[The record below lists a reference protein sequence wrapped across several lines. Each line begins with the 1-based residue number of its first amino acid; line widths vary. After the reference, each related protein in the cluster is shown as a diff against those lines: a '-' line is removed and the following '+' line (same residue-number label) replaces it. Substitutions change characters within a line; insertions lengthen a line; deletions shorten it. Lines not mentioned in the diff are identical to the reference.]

1 MFAKLK
7 YDEGGYLFYRSFPK
21 KGVSMDRQVE
31 ILDTT
36 LRDGR
41 QSIRAI
47 ISEPDMMEL
56 VKMLDDL
63 GVHIIELGFPS
74 RHSKDMQAFKT
85 VRNMTL
91 KNSRISAF
99 GMTRRK
105 GITADKDP
113 NLECLVETQA
123 QVITLFGKTDPLHAT
138 AELGATREENLEMIY
153 DSITYLRKKPHIKQV
168 IFDAEHFFK
177 GYRRDS
183 DYAIECLKT
192 AESAGA
198 YPLVL
203 CDTDGGT
210 MMTPL
215 RETVTHIIKQFK
227 NSDVPIGIHTHD
239 DCGIAV
245 ANTLVAVE
253 AGVSHVQG
261 TINGVGE
268 RTGNADLM
276 EIIPNLEIKM
286 GYTTVKS
293 RDLTKLKDLS
303 DNTNTLLH
311 LPARKDRP
319 YVGDDAAATKAG
331 THSKHPEMYLHFK
344 PEDTGN
350 VMKLYGSEMS
360 GRHNFI
366 AKAKHFGI
374 DLSPKEAG
382 LVMWQVKRKS
392 RMGYQ
397 FEKADANLYIMML
410 ESKNDWIDPFNVT
423 SCEIASAW
431 EGRERPVSYGLV
443 AMDIAE
449 KSEAFIEFGRGPV
462 HSFDKALRRCLKTTY
477 PQIGDMELTDFYV
490 DVVDISKGTKSRV
503 RANARISVNG
513 NLWSSQ
519 GLSYNILKASGEA
532 LVTGY
537 KACLQYLRR
546 SKHRKLNN

>member
-1 MFAKLK
+1 LSAYFRRGA
-7 YDEGGYLFYRSFPK
+7 
-21 KGVSMDRQVE
+21 SMVREVE

-41 QSIRAI
+41 QNIRAT

-63 GVHIIELGFPS
+63 GVQIIELGFPS
-74 RHSKDMQAFKT
+74 KSSKDMKAFKD
-85 VRNMTL
+85 VRNLDL
-91 KNSRISAF
+91 KNSKISAF

-105 GITADKDP
+105 GIRVDEDP
-113 NLECLVETQA
+113 NLACLVESQA
-123 QVITLFGKTDPLHAT
+123 EIVTLFAKADPLHVT
-138 AELGATREENLEMIY
+138 IELGAKPEENLDMIY
-153 DSITYLRKKPHIKQV
+153 DSISYLKRKPHIKQV

-177 GYRRDS
+177 GFRRDAN
-183 DYAIECLKT
+183 YAMECLKM

-215 RETVTHIIKQFK
+215 RETVSYVVKKFK
-227 NSDVPIGIHTHD
+227 KSGVPVGIHAHN
-239 DCGIAV
+239 DCGLAV
-245 ANTLVAVE
+245 ANTLAAVE
-253 AGVSHVQG
+253 AGVTHIQG
-261 TINGVGE
+261 TVNGVGE

-276 EIIPNLEIKM
+276 EVIPNLEMKM
-286 GYTTVKS
+286 GYATVKS
-293 RDLTKLKDLS
+293 RDLTKLKSIS
-303 DNTNTLLH
+303 DAANELLH

-319 YVGDDAAATKAG
+319 YVGDDATATKAG
-331 THSKHPEMYLHFK
+331 THSKHPEMYLHFR

-366 AKAKHFGI
+366 AKAKQFRI
-374 DLSPKEAG
+374 DLNMEEAG
-382 LVMWQVKRKS
+382 LVMGNVKRKS

-397 FEKADANLYIMML
+397 FEKADANLYIIML
-410 ESKNDWIDPFNVT
+410 ESKNEWVDPFNVT

-431 EGRERPVSYGLV
+431 EGKERPVSYGLV
-443 AMDIAE
+443 AMDLGAQ
-449 KSEAFIEFGRGPV
+449 KEAFVEFGIGPV
-462 HSFDKALRRCLKTTY
+462 NSFDKALRRCLRKTY
-477 PQIGDMELTDFYV
+477 PEISDMELTDFYV

-513 NLWSSQ
+513 NPWSSQ

-537 KACLQYLRR
+537 KACLEYLRR
-546 SKHRKLNN
+546 S

>member
-1 MFAKLK
+1 
-7 YDEGGYLFYRSFPK
+7 
-21 KGVSMDRQVE
+21 MDRKVE

-41 QSIRAI
+41 QNIRAT

-63 GVHIIELGFPS
+63 GVQIIELGFPS
-74 RHSKDMQAFKT
+74 RSSKDMKAFKD
-85 VRNMTL
+85 VRNLGL
-91 KNSRISAF
+91 KNSKVSAF

-105 GITADKDP
+105 GISVDKDP
-113 NLECLVETQA
+113 NLACLVETQA
-123 QVITLFGKTDPLHAT
+123 EVVTLFGKADPLHVT
-138 AELGATREENLEMIY
+138 AELGAKPEENLDMIY
-153 DSITYLRKKPHIKQV
+153 DSINYLKRKPHIKQV

-177 GYRRDS
+177 GFRRDS
-183 DYAIECLKT
+183 DYAMECLRI

-198 YPLVL
+198 YALVL

-215 RETVTHIIKQFK
+215 RETVAYVVKKFK
-227 NSDVPIGIHTHD
+227 RSGVLVGIHAHN
-239 DCGIAV
+239 DCGLAV
-245 ANTLVAVE
+245 ANTLAAVE
-253 AGVSHVQG
+253 VGVTHVQG
-261 TINGVGE
+261 TVNGVGE

-276 EIIPNLEIKM
+276 EVIPNLEMKM
-286 GYTTVKS
+286 GYSTVKS
-293 RDLTKLKDLS
+293 RDLTKLKSIS
-303 DNTNTLLH
+303 DTANALLH

-319 YVGDDAAATKAG
+319 YVGDDATATKAG
-331 THSKHPEMYLHFK
+331 THSKHPEMYLHFR
-344 PEDTGN
+344 PEDAGN

-366 AKAKHFGI
+366 AKAKQFGI
-374 DLSPKEAG
+374 DLSMEEAG
-382 LVMWQVKRKS
+382 LVMGNVKRKS

-410 ESKNDWIDPFNVT
+410 ESKKDWVDPFNVT

-431 EGRERPVSYGLV
+431 EGKERPVSYGLV
-443 AMDIAE
+443 AMDLGA
-449 KSEAFIEFGRGPV
+449 KAEAFVEFGKGPV
-462 HSFDKALRRCLKTTY
+462 NSFDKALRRCLRKTHTE
-477 PQIGDMELTDFYV
+477 ISDMELTDFYV

-503 RANARISVNG
+503 RANAGISVNG
-513 NLWSSQ
+513 SPWSSQ

-537 KACLQYLRR
+537 KACLEYLRR
-546 SKHRKLNN
+546 S

>member
-1 MFAKLK
+1 
-7 YDEGGYLFYRSFPK
+7 
-21 KGVSMDRQVE
+21 MDRKIE

-41 QSIRAI
+41 QNIRAT

-63 GVHIIELGFPS
+63 GVQIIELGFPS
-74 RHSKDMQAFKT
+74 RFSKDMKAFKD
-85 VRNMTL
+85 VRNLCL
-91 KNSRISAF
+91 KNSKISAF

-105 GITADKDP
+105 GISVDKDP
-113 NLECLVETQA
+113 NLACLVETQA
-123 QVITLFGKTDPLHAT
+123 EVVTLFGKADPLHVT
-138 AELGATREENLEMIY
+138 AELAAKPEENLDMIY
-153 DSITYLRKKPHIKQV
+153 DSINYLKRKPNIKQV

-177 GYRRDS
+177 GFRRDS
-183 DYAIECLKT
+183 DYAMECLRV

-198 YPLVL
+198 DALVL

-215 RETVTHIIKQFK
+215 REAVAYVLKKFK
-227 NSDVPIGIHTHD
+227 RSGVPVGIHAHN
-239 DCGIAV
+239 DCGLAV
-245 ANTLVAVE
+245 ANTIAAVE
-253 AGVSHVQG
+253 VGVTHVQG

-276 EIIPNLEIKM
+276 EVIPNLEMKM
-286 GYTTVKS
+286 GYATVKS
-293 RDLTKLKDLS
+293 RDLTKLKSIS
-303 DNTNTLLH
+303 DTANALLH
-311 LPARKDRP
+311 LPTRKDRP
-319 YVGDDAAATKAG
+319 YVGDDATATKAG
-331 THSKHPEMYLHFK
+331 THSKHPEMYLHFS

-350 VMKLYGSEMS
+350 VMRLYGSEMS

-366 AKAKHFGI
+366 AKAKQFGI
-374 DLSPKEAG
+374 DLSMEEAG
-382 LVMWQVKRKS
+382 LVMGNVKRKS

-410 ESKNDWIDPFNVT
+410 ESKNDWLDPFNVT

-431 EGRERPVSYGLV
+431 EGKERPVSYGLV
-443 AMDIAE
+443 AMDLGA
-449 KSEAFIEFGRGPV
+449 KAEAFVEFGKGPV
-462 HSFDKALRRCLKTTY
+462 NSFDKALRRCLRKTH
-477 PQIGDMELTDFYV
+477 PEISDMELTDFYV

-513 NLWSSQ
+513 SPWSSQ

-537 KACLQYLRR
+537 KACLDNLRR
-546 SKHRKLNN
+546 S

>member
-1 MFAKLK
+1 MVK
-7 YDEGGYLFYRSFPK
+7 E
-21 KGVSMDRQVE
+21 VE

-41 QSIRAI
+41 QNIRAT
-47 ISEPDMMEL
+47 ISELDMMEL

-63 GVHIIELGFPS
+63 GVQIIELGFPTRS
-74 RHSKDMQAFKT
+74 SKDMKAFKD
-85 VRNMTL
+85 VRNLGL

-105 GITADKDP
+105 GISVDDDP
-113 NLECLVETQA
+113 NLACLIETKA
-123 QVITLFGKTDPLHAT
+123 EIVSLFGKVDPLHVK
-138 AELGATREENLEMIY
+138 AELGAKPEENLDMIY
-153 DSITYLRKKPHIKQV
+153 DSITYLKRIPHIKQV

-177 GYRRDS
+177 GFRRDS
-183 DYAIECLKT
+183 EYALECLKV

-203 CDTDGGT
+203 CDTDGGS
-210 MMTPL
+210 MLTPL
-215 RETVTHIIKQFK
+215 KEAVEYVVKSFKDSGVTL
-227 NSDVPIGIHTHD
+227 GIHTHN
-239 DCGIAV
+239 DCGLAV
-245 ANTLVAVE
+245 ANTLAAVE
-253 AGVSHVQG
+253 AGVTHVQG
-261 TINGVGE
+261 TINGAGE

-276 EIIPNLEIKM
+276 EVIPNLELKM

-293 RDLTKLKDLS
+293 KDLRKLKIIS
-303 DNTNTLLH
+303 ETANTLLH

-319 YVGDDAAATKAG
+319 YVGEDATATKAG
-331 THSKHPEMYLHFK
+331 THSKHPEMYLHFR

-350 VMKLYGSEMS
+350 TMKLYGSEVS

-366 AKAKHFGI
+366 AKAKQFGI
-374 DLSPKEAG
+374 DLSMDEAG
-382 LVMWQVKRKS
+382 LVMRNVRRKS

-397 FEKADANLYIMML
+397 FEKADANLFILML
-410 ESKNDWIDPFNVT
+410 ESKNDWDEPFNVT

-431 EGRERPVSYGLV
+431 EGKERPVSYGLV
-443 AMDIAE
+443 AMDIGAVT
-449 KSEAFIEFGRGPV
+449 EAFVEFGIGPV
-462 HSFDKALRRCLKTTY
+462 NSFDKALRRCLGKSY
-477 PQIGDMELTDFYV
+477 PEIRDMELTDFYV
-490 DVVDISKGTKSRV
+490 DVVDISKGSKSRV

-537 KACLQYLRR
+537 KACLGYLRR
-546 SKHRKLNN
+546 I

>member
-1 MFAKLK
+1 MFA
-7 YDEGGYLFYRSFPK
+7 YFRRGA
-21 KGVSMDRQVE
+21 SMVREVE

-41 QSIRAI
+41 QNIRAT

-63 GVHIIELGFPS
+63 GVQIIELGFPS
-74 RHSKDMQAFKT
+74 KSSKDMKAFKD
-85 VRNMTL
+85 VRNLDL
-91 KNSRISAF
+91 KNSKISAF

-105 GITADKDP
+105 GIRVDEDP
-113 NLECLVETQA
+113 NLACLVESQA
-123 QVITLFGKTDPLHAT
+123 EIVTLFAKADPLHVT
-138 AELGATREENLEMIY
+138 IELGAKPEENLDMIY
-153 DSITYLRKKPHIKQV
+153 DSISYLKRKPHIKQV

-177 GYRRDS
+177 GFRRDAN
-183 DYAIECLKT
+183 YAMECLKM

-215 RETVTHIIKQFK
+215 RETVSYVVKKFK
-227 NSDVPIGIHTHD
+227 KSGVPVGIHAHN
-239 DCGIAV
+239 DCGLAV
-245 ANTLVAVE
+245 ANTLAAVE
-253 AGVSHVQG
+253 AGVTHIQG
-261 TINGVGE
+261 TVNGVGE

-276 EIIPNLEIKM
+276 EVIPNLEMKM
-286 GYTTVKS
+286 GYATVKS
-293 RDLTKLKDLS
+293 RDLTKLKNIS
-303 DNTNTLLH
+303 DAANELLH

-319 YVGDDAAATKAG
+319 YVGDDATATKAG
-331 THSKHPEMYLHFK
+331 THSKHPEMYLHFR

-350 VMKLYGSEMS
+350 IMKLYGSEMS

-366 AKAKHFGI
+366 AKAKQFGI
-374 DLSPKEAG
+374 DLNMEEAG
-382 LVMWQVKRKS
+382 LVMGNVKRRS

-397 FEKADANLYIMML
+397 FEKADANLYIIIL
-410 ESKNDWIDPFNVT
+410 ESKNEWVDPFNVT

-431 EGRERPVSYGLV
+431 EGKERPVSYGLV
-443 AMDIAE
+443 AMDLGAQ
-449 KSEAFIEFGRGPV
+449 KEAFVEFGIGPV
-462 HSFDKALRRCLKTTY
+462 NSFDKALRRCLRKTY
-477 PQIGDMELTDFYV
+477 PEISDMELTDFYV

-513 NLWSSQ
+513 SPWSSQ

-537 KACLQYLRR
+537 KACLEYLRR
-546 SKHRKLNN
+546 S

>member
-1 MFAKLK
+1 MH
-7 YDEGGYLFYRSFPK
+7 RNI
-21 KGVSMDRQVE
+21 E

-41 QSIRAI
+41 QNIRAT
-47 ISEPDMMEL
+47 ISEPDMLEL
-56 VKMLDDL
+56 VKILDAL

-74 RHSKDMQAFKT
+74 RFSKDMKAFKD
-85 VRNMTL
+85 VRSLNL
-91 KNSRISAF
+91 KNSKISAF

-105 GITADKDP
+105 GISVDEDP
-113 NLECLVETQA
+113 NLACLLETQA
-123 QVITLFGKTDPLHAT
+123 EVITLFGKADPLHVT
-138 AELGATREENLEMIY
+138 AELGATPKENLDMIY
-153 DSITYLRKKPHIKQV
+153 DSISYLKRKPHIRKV

-177 GYRRDS
+177 GFRRDS
-183 DYAIECLKT
+183 QYALECLRM
-192 AESAGA
+192 AELAGA
-198 YPLVL
+198 DALVL

-215 RETVTHIIKQFK
+215 RETVADVVKEFK
-227 NSDVPIGIHTHD
+227 SSGVPVGIHTHN
-239 DCGIAV
+239 DCGLAV
-245 ANTLVAVE
+245 ANTLAAVE
-253 AGVSHVQG
+253 EGVTHVQG

-276 EIIPNLEIKM
+276 EVIPNLEMKM

-293 RDLTKLKDLS
+293 SDLSKLKNIS
-303 DNTNTLLH
+303 DKTNVLLH
-311 LPARKDRP
+311 LPARKDQP
-319 YVGDDAAATKAG
+319 YVGDDATATKAG
-331 THSKHPEMYLHFK
+331 THSKHPEMYLHFR
-344 PEDTGN
+344 PEDVGN

-366 AKAKHFGI
+366 AKAKQFGI
-374 DLSPKEAG
+374 ALSMEEAG
-382 LVMWQVKRKS
+382 NVMGNVKRKS

-410 ESKNDWIDPFNVT
+410 ESKSDWVDPFNVT

-431 EGRERPVSYGLV
+431 EGKERPVSYGLV
-443 AMDIAE
+443 AMDIGAE
-449 KSEAFIEFGRGPV
+449 KEAFVEFGKGPV
-462 HSFDKALRRCLKTTY
+462 NSFDKALRRCLRKTH
-477 PQIGDMELTDFYV
+477 PEISDMELTDFYV

-513 NLWSSQ
+513 NPWFSQ

-537 KACLQYLRR
+537 KAGLEYLRR
-546 SKHRKLNN
+546 I